1 MLAVFYIVV
10 AKYSIVGGKYH
21 FVSEWLV
28 IVCCKVWCVYEVNH
42 RAELGPSDNDLLHN
56 KLDYD

>member
-1 MLAVFYIVV
+1 MRSVSCFPYSSG
-10 AKYSIVGGKYH
+10 KYSIVGEKYH

-42 RAELGPSDNDLLHN
+42 RAELGPSDIDLF
-56 KLDYD
+56 